1 MERPKTLKEKILQS
15 KKDEADAENADDE
28 TRRILHGHLSE
39 EEPEKPTMTL
49 RHIAKASAIKLTLLK
64 QFIHLFNIQSPTL
77 LLPYL
82 DNFMCFTGNG
92 MIEAMLEPHLKREAG
107 ATQFDVAMTF
117 LILGGCYMLTTP
129 IWGYVS
135 PTVPLNCSTFNFDQF
150 SWTHNSLIIIV

>member
-1 MERPKTLKEKILQS
+1 
-15 KKDEADAENADDE
+15 
-28 TRRILHGHLSE
+28 
-39 EEPEKPTMTL
+39 MTVC
-49 RHIAKASAIKLTLLK
+49 S
-64 QFIHLFNIQSPTL
+64 FQSPTL

-135 PTVPLNCSTFNFDQF
+135 PTVPLCCSTFNFDQC
-150 SWTHNSLIIIV
+150 SWTNNSLIIIFLKLGMHLYKEKCFIAKMPTVFLSTVSFNSRCPTGSCPSLSSSPSSATSSPPSASSSWARCPSCP